1 MKKFSKIVLGT
12 AAVFGVLGCG
22 FTVAG
27 AAMGAS
33 VEEMKY
39 EGSSVQKAVNN
50 MVRMVDHWDED
61 DDWEDDW
68 NENDD
73 WDEDDWDE
81 RQAVPS
87 GDSETYEFDGISSMD
102 IELNYDEL
110 ILRESEDQ
118 KIKVTVDGDAV
129 DSVRVSTEGSELQIE
144 NKDNH
149 KPEGRT
155 VTVAYPAGT
164 EFAEVSIDI
173 DAGTAALE
181 DDLKAGEFSVSVGAG
196 TLENYGIVTAG
207 QTDVEVGV
215 GTVELTDLDADY
227 IEAEC
232 GVGMMSLD
240 VAGKK
245 EDYNYRISCGVGS
258 VLLAED
264 EFTGLGATKKVEN
277 NGASRK
283 MQLECGMGTLEV
295 DFEE

>member
-39 EGSSVQKAVNN
+39 EGSNMQKAVNR

-61 DDWEDDW
+61 DDWDDDW
-68 NENDD
+68 DDDD
-73 WDEDDWDE
+73 WDEK
-81 RQAVPS
+81 QAVPS
-87 GDSETYEFDGISSMD
+87 GDSGTYEFDSISSMD

-110 ILRESEDQ
+110 ILRESEDR
-118 KIKVTVDGDAV
+118 KITVTVDGDAA
-129 DSVRVSTEGSELQIE
+129 DRVRVSTEGSELQIE
-144 NKDNH
+144 NKGDYR
-149 KPEGRT
+149 PEERT
-155 VTVAYPAGT
+155 VTITYPAGT
-164 EFAEVSIDI
+164 EFTEVSIDI
-173 DAGTAALE
+173 DKGTAALE

-207 QTDVEVGV
+207 QTDIEVGV

-240 VAGKK
+240 VAGRK

-258 VLLAED
+258 VLLGED
-264 EFTGLGATKKVEN
+264 EFTGLGSTKKVDN

>member
-39 EGSSVQKAVNN
+39 EGSNMQKAVNR

-61 DDWEDDW
+61 DDWDDDW
-68 NENDD
+68 DDDD
-73 WDEDDWDE
+73 WDEK
-81 RQAVPS
+81 QAVPS
-87 GDSETYEFDGISSMD
+87 GDSGTYEFDSISSMD

-110 ILRESEDQ
+110 ILRESEDR
-118 KIKVTVDGDAV
+118 KITVTVDGDAA
-129 DSVRVSTEGSELQIE
+129 DRVRVSTEGSELQIE
-144 NKDNH
+144 NKDDYR
-149 KPEGRT
+149 PEERT
-155 VTVAYPAGT
+155 VTITYPAGT
-164 EFAEVSIDI
+164 EFTEVSIDI
-173 DAGTAALE
+173 DKGTAALE

-207 QTDVEVGV
+207 QTDIEVGV
-215 GTVELTDLDADY
+215 GTLELADLDADY

-240 VAGKK
+240 VAGRK

-258 VLLAED
+258 VLLGED
-264 EFTGLGATKKVEN
+264 EFTGLGSTKKVDN

>member
-39 EGSSVQKAVNN
+39 EGSNMQKAVNR
-50 MVRMVDHWDED
+50 MVRMADHWDED
-61 DDWEDDW
+61 DDWDDDW
-68 NENDD
+68 DDDD
-73 WDEDDWDE
+73 WDEK
-81 RQAVPS
+81 QAVPS
-87 GDSETYEFDGISSMD
+87 GDRGTYEFDSISSMD

-110 ILRESEDQ
+110 ILRESEDR
-118 KIKVTVDGDAV
+118 KITVTVDGDAA
-129 DSVRVSTEGSELQIE
+129 DRVRVSTEGSELQIE
-144 NKDNH
+144 NKDDYR
-149 KPEGRT
+149 PEERT
-155 VTVAYPAGT
+155 VTITYPAGT
-164 EFAEVSIDI
+164 EFTEVSIDI
-173 DAGTAALE
+173 DKGTAALE

-196 TLENYGIVTAG
+196 TLENYGIVTAE
-207 QTDVEVGV
+207 QTDIEVGV
-215 GTVELTDLDADY
+215 GTLELADLDADY

-240 VAGKK
+240 VAGRK

-258 VLLAED
+258 VLLGED
-264 EFTGLGATKKVEN
+264 EFTGLGSTKKVDN